1 MDKQPIYSI
10 VDLETTGTSIKNGDR
25 IIQIGCVLISN
36 NKVVNQFNT
45 TINPNRSIPPMIEQ
59 LTGIS
64 GHDVKEAPFFDDV
77 AGSLFSLLSGT
88 IFVAHN
94 VSFDFPFLNAEF
106 ERVGYPSLEI
116 KAIDTVT
123 LSQILLPTA
132 PGFRLRD
139 LTNYLAIEH
148 NSPHSADS
156 DAEATGLLLVNL
168 LARIKQLPTIT
179 LQTLVKLNLGLPYD
193 TNEFFKTELD
203 SREMASFDLPNEL
216 YIKNNLVLTKVKKVV
231 RNGNLK
237 KKKYPNSKQSKEKLF
252 GGNLIYRGGQAKMMN
267 MIYNNYIHDEQH
279 NILIEAGTGIG
290 KTLGYM
296 LPLAYLS
303 YPDKKVVVSTATNI
317 QQRQMA
323 DIAVKQLNKILPFKI
338 SSVVLKGN
346 SHYVDITR
354 YYRSLSAMGEST
366 PIQLLKARI
375 LVWLLETST
384 GDLDELNLVNYN
396 STYFNEIKH
405 QGIDSLDKNSVFYND
420 DFLIRRAKSMLNA
433 DVIITNHSYLAQ
445 HATDLGE
452 SLNQPYLVIDEA
464 QHLSE
469 NILHQSRHEI
479 DFQSFSTLLNILR
492 GLVNDGHERNLAS
505 IFTDLP
511 NGDYYVRAIRSD
523 LLSLSDTV
531 KQFEEILYRGFML
544 NVVAD
549 DSRSIIE
556 QPIDSRQ
563 LKNILNPKDKL
574 VKSYSSIMTNL
585 NDHFVELDN
594 LFTRSAERWMISDRF
609 LMGQFESQLNSI
621 TKTYERLLEF
631 IEILTNQTSS
641 SVFWLTIRQSMDQS
655 SMKLSGGLLTTNQF
669 LSQNVYPYFQKPI
682 FTGATL
688 FSSSRSQFI
697 YDQLD
702 INYKDTKTKRID
714 SPFDFSQQSK
724 LFIAE
729 DAPEISNQFY
739 QDYLNYL
746 CDTIYKLTKDN
757 SRQTMVLFNSLLT
770 IEQVYSKLRST
781 DLFNGR
787 EIMAQGITGN
797 RDKLLKQFST
807 SSNAILLG
815 ASSFWEGIDLP
826 NEQLELLIVTRLPF
840 DFPDAIVTRAENDWL
855 QRNGKNPFYNS
866 SLPKATLRLRQ
877 GIGRLIRTESD
888 RGVAVILDNRLINR
902 RYGHTIMRT
911 FPENMPIETVSTDD
925 LIKKTADFFKQQNQ

>member
-10 VDLETTGTSIKNGDR
+10 VDLETTGTSVKNGDR

-36 NKVVNQFNT
+36 NKIVNQFNT
-45 TINPNRSIPPMIEQ
+45 SINPQKSIPPMIEQ

-64 GHDVKEAPFFDDV
+64 SDDVKNAPYFDDV
-77 AGSLFSLLSGT
+77 AGTLFSLLSGT

-106 ERVGYPSLEI
+106 ERAGYPSLEI
-116 KAIDTVT
+116 SAIDTVT
-123 LSQILLPTA
+123 LSQILFPTA

-139 LTNYLAIEH
+139 LTSYLTIKHDA
-148 NSPHSADS
+148 PHSADS
-156 DAEATGLLLVNL
+156 DAEATGQLLIHL
-168 LARIKQLPTIT
+168 LQRIQQLPTLT
-179 LQTLVKLNLGLPYD
+179 LQTLVKLNLGLPFD
-193 TNEFFKTELD
+193 TNEVFKSELAN
-203 SREMASFDLPNEL
+203 REKNNFKLPNNL
-216 YIKNNLVLTKVKKVV
+216 YIKNNLVLTRTKKVV

-252 GGNLIYRGGQAKMMN
+252 GGKLIYRGGQAKMMN
-267 MIYNNYIHDEQH
+267 MIYNNFVHEESH

-303 YPDKKVVVSTATNI
+303 YPNDKIIVSTATNI

-323 DIAVKQLNKILPFKI
+323 DIAVTQLNSILPFKI

-354 YYRSLSAMGEST
+354 FYRSLSAMGEST

-375 LVWLLETST
+375 LIWLLETNT

-396 STYFNEIKH
+396 STYFNEIRH
-405 QGIDSLDKNSVFYND
+405 QGIDGLDKDSVFYND
-420 DFLIRRAKSMLNA
+420 DFLVRRQKAMLDA

-445 HATDLGE
+445 HAEELGTN
-452 SLNQPYLVIDEA
+452 LNTPYLVVDEA

-469 NILHQSRHEI
+469 NILRQSRHEI
-479 DFQSFSTLLNILR
+479 DFQSFSTILNILR
-492 GLVNDGHERNLAS
+492 GLVNDGHDRNLAS

-511 NGDYYVRAIRSD
+511 NGDYYIRAIQND
-523 LLSLSDTV
+523 LMSLSDSV
-531 KQFEEILYRGFML
+531 KQFEQVLYRGFML

-549 DSRSIIE
+549 EAHSIIE

-563 LKNILNPKDKL
+563 LKQLLNPEDKL
-574 VKSYSSIMTNL
+574 VKNYTKIVGDL
-585 NDHFVELDN
+585 NEHFVALDN

-609 LMGQFESQLNSI
+609 LMGQFESQLSSI
-621 TKTYERLLEF
+621 SNIHERLLEF

-655 SMKLSGGLLTTNQF
+655 SMRLSGGLLTTNQF
-669 LSQNVYPYFQKPI
+669 LSKNVYPYFKKPI

-702 INYKDTKTKRID
+702 INYKDTKIKRIE
-714 SPFDFSQQSK
+714 SPFDFAKHSK
-724 LFIAE
+724 MYIAK
-729 DAPEISNQFY
+729 DAPEISNQHY
-739 QDYLNYL
+739 QEYLDYLCN
-746 CDTIYKLTKDN
+746 TIYQLTKDN

-770 IEQVYSKLRST
+770 IEQVYSKLRGT
-781 DLFNGR
+781 DLFAGR
-787 EIMAQGITGN
+787 EILAQGITGN

-840 DFPDAIVTRAENDWL
+840 DFPDAIVTRAENEWL
-855 QRNGKNPFYNS
+855 QKNGKNPFYNS

-877 GIGRLIRTESD
+877 GIGRLIRTEDD
-888 RGVAVILDNRLINR
+888 RGVAVILDKRLVDR
-902 RYGHTIMRT
+902 RYGQTILKT
-911 FPENMPIETVSTDD
+911 FPQNMPIEALTTED
-925 LIKKTADFFKQQNQ
+925 LLTKSAKFFKHNQ

>member
-1 MDKQPIYSI
+1 
-10 VDLETTGTSIKNGDR
+10 
-25 IIQIGCVLISN
+25 
-36 NKVVNQFNT
+36 
-45 TINPNRSIPPMIEQ
+45 
-59 LTGIS
+59 
-64 GHDVKEAPFFDDV
+64 
-77 AGSLFSLLSGT
+77 
-88 IFVAHN
+88 
-94 VSFDFPFLNAEF
+94 
-106 ERVGYPSLEI
+106 
-116 KAIDTVT
+116 
-123 LSQILLPTA
+123 
-132 PGFRLRD
+132 
-139 LTNYLAIEH
+139 
-148 NSPHSADS
+148 
-156 DAEATGLLLVNL
+156 
-168 LARIKQLPTIT
+168 
-179 LQTLVKLNLGLPYD
+179 
-193 TNEFFKTELD
+193 
-203 SREMASFDLPNEL
+203 
-216 YIKNNLVLTKVKKVV
+216 
-231 RNGNLK
+231 
-237 KKKYPNSKQSKEKLF
+237 
-252 GGNLIYRGGQAKMMN
+252 
-267 MIYNNYIHDEQH
+267 
-279 NILIEAGTGIG
+279 
-290 KTLGYM
+290 
-296 LPLAYLS
+296 
-303 YPDKKVVVSTATNI
+303 
-317 QQRQMA
+317 
-323 DIAVKQLNKILPFKI
+323 
-338 SSVVLKGN
+338 
-346 SHYVDITR
+346 
-354 YYRSLSAMGEST
+354 
-366 PIQLLKARI
+366 
-375 LVWLLETST
+375 
-384 GDLDELNLVNYN
+384 
-396 STYFNEIKH
+396 
-405 QGIDSLDKNSVFYND
+405 
-420 DFLIRRAKSMLNA
+420 
-433 DVIITNHSYLAQ
+433 
-445 HATDLGE
+445 
-452 SLNQPYLVIDEA
+452 
-464 QHLSE
+464 
-469 NILHQSRHEI
+469 
-479 DFQSFSTLLNILR
+479 
-492 GLVNDGHERNLAS
+492 
-505 IFTDLP
+505 
-511 NGDYYVRAIRSD
+511 
-523 LLSLSDTV
+523 
-531 KQFEEILYRGFML
+531 ML

-563 LKNILNPKDKL
+563 LKKILNPKDKL